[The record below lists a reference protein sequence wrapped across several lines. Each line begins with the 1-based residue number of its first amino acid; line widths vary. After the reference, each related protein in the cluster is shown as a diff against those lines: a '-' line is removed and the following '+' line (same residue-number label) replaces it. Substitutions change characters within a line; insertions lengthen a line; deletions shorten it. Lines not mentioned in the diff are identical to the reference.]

1 MDDRVDPTRPRPPG
15 WRGRIQR
22 ARRRTSRVTALVA
35 LTAVG
40 SAALVNFAV
49 ATHRRDGVFTACY
62 KRRTGVVSLVG
73 ERRLRR
79 TCPRGRIAFTF
90 AAEGPRGATGA
101 IGPTGPAGAL
111 GPAGADGLNGST
123 GPTGPPGADGIDG
136 TDGADGATGPTGPAG
151 PPGTD
156 GADGATGPAGP
167 AGPGADPDYIEVSD
181 STTQST
187 AVANAFQNVTW
198 STNGPI
204 DGFTHVA
211 GTAPI
216 TVPRAGVYH
225 VAASIPVASVVLGGT
240 ATLCI
245 ALNGVNTTCQ
255 SMILDTTTM
264 TRIIPLTTIVT
275 ASGGDTISLRFRGT
289 STSVQIQG
297 SADATSVMTIMNVD

>member
-1 MDDRVDPTRPRPPG
+1 M
-15 WRGRIQR
+15 I
-22 ARRRTSRVTALVA
+22 ALVA
-35 LTAVG
+35 LAVIG
-40 SAALVNFAV
+40 SAALANV
-49 ATHRRDGVFTACY
+49 AIGTHRRDGVIKACY
-62 KRRTGVVSLVG
+62 DRRTGAVSLIR
-73 ERRLRR
+73 ERGLRK
-79 TCPRGRIAFTF
+79 TCHRGTRFITFDAESPRG
-90 AAEGPRGATGA
+90 PSGATGA
-101 IGPTGPAGAL
+101 TGAVGPTGPAGELGPVGPAGGIGPTGPAGGI
-111 GPAGADGLNGST
+111 GPT
-123 GPTGPPGADGIDG
+123 GPTGSAGTDGADGATG
-136 TDGADGATGPTGPAG
+136 PAGSPGPDGADGATGPTGP
-151 PPGTD
+151 T
-156 GADGATGPAGP
+156 GP

-181 STTQST
+181 STIQSI

-225 VAASIPVASVVLGGT
+225 VAASIPVASAVLGGT

-264 TRIIPLTTIVT
+264 TRILPLTTILT

-297 SADATSVMTIMNVD
+297 SADATSVMTIKNVD